1 MCGCSTIVSSQLF
14 IPAFDFISICCVVS
28 PVAERPVFP
37 AGQIRYVDE
46 NVQSGASVGGPMY
59 AYDADAGQGLIFS
72 LVDGPPNLFVV
83 DGCSGIIK
91 VNNPVLN
98 FEVNSTYTLLVRV
111 QDDGTDVPGPAR
123 LTADQYVTVI
133 VRDVNEACVT
143 NNYARSI
150 DENSPVGTLIG
161 TPVVATDPDFLAV
174 NATWRTLRFALDT
187 NPRNLFTVNLTSGQL
202 AVARNALNFED
213 PEGNTVE
220 AIIRVYDLGVP
231 SLSCMSR
238 ISVQIN
244 DVVSRRGCHRSS
256 CASAYLLLC
265 LRRSCYD
272 ASVQISA
279 LKIMYPFCFRML
291 PVCNAE

>member
-1 MCGCSTIVSSQLF
+1 
-14 IPAFDFISICCVVS
+14 
-28 PVAERPVFP
+28 
-37 AGQIRYVDE
+37 
-46 NVQSGASVGGPMY
+46 MY
-59 AYDADAGQGLIFS
+59 AYDADVGQGLTFS

-98 FEVNSTYTLLVRV
+98 YEANSTYTLLVRV
-111 QDDGTDVPGPAR
+111 QDDGTDVPGPPR

-187 NPRNLFTVNLTSGQL
+187 NPRNLFSVNMISGQL
-202 AVARNALNFED
+202 AVARNALNYED

-231 SLSCMSR
+231 SLSCVSR

-244 DVVSRRGCHRSS
+244 DVVSPSR
-256 CASAYLLLC
+256 LLLC
-265 LRRSCYD
+265 AFGLAALYVHVHLAGLFFHLAIMSASQSACRMSRPWSRQASREALARPQPSRTTLCLRTHFWGDHWRQWTRTTARRRC
-272 ASVQISA
+272 
-279 LKIMYPFCFRML
+279 
-291 PVCNAE
+291 